1 MSETTNDIAFISNQN
16 INNQANRLFFYTCNC
31 DLINQIDN
39 CDDNSSE
46 NILMKSLCFSN
57 CTEGQNVNV
66 IAVGLSNGR
75 IRLYSTWDLTLL
87 REITINHENSNIGC
101 IISLV
106 YTKDCKRLYAS
117 DTYARVYILE
127 AVINTSNSKSQLSQS
142 LSTFNIQSNSTNNN
156 MPFTTNLA
164 CFT

>member
-1 MSETTNDIAFISNQN
+1 
-16 INNQANRLFFYTCNC
+16 
-31 DLINQIDN
+31 
-39 CDDNSSE
+39 
-46 NILMKSLCFSN
+46 MKSLCFSN

-75 IRLYSTWDLTLL
+75 IRLYSTWDLSLL
-87 REITINHENSNIGC
+87 RELVINYDSSFNVGC
-101 IISLV
+101 IISLT

-127 AVINTSNSKSQLSQS
+127 AANSTAALAKQNVSTSQYQTQSSTSSQLHVTAINPSATS
-142 LSTFNIQSNSTNNN
+142 A
-156 MPFTTNLA
+156 PFFTNLV

>member
-1 MSETTNDIAFISNQN
+1 MNSIKLSYQSIYKVSMSETTNDIAFISKQN
-16 INNQANRLFFYTCNC
+16 INNQANRIFFYTCNC

-87 REITINHENSNIGC
+87 REITINQ
-101 IISLV
+101 
-106 YTKDCKRLYAS
+106 
-117 DTYARVYILE
+117 YIQKIVNVCMHQIRMQEFIFL
-127 AVINTSNSKSQLSQS
+127 KQS
-142 LSTFNIQSNSTNNN
+142 LILLILNHNLVNHHQHLIFNLITICLLQ
-156 MPFTTNLA
+156 LI
-164 CFT
+164 